1 MAALSQRSIA
11 AANDWIEFKVEP
23 KTVSVPTCDALIGL
37 EIEPQ
42 TVSVPDHRSLPM
54 SFRVSFQTGSISL
67 TLGEKTMAYFL
78 PKKGWSHHVTCDH
91 MAECLEAFCNQRVFR
106 FARVASLM
114 MRQIGKF

>member
-54 SFRVSFQTGSISL
+54 SFRVSFQKEL
-67 TLGEKTMAYFL
+67 NFFDPGEKPFPTFC
-78 PKKGWSHHVTCDH
+78 PKRVVTSCD
-91 MAECLEAFCNQRVFR
+91 V
-106 FARVASLM
+106 
-114 MRQIGKF
+114 